1 MAAVRQYPNHPVG
14 ARVRTVGG
22 GAQNGHV
29 LVIVGAEASQEA
41 AYAVLVPGEPALGR
55 RGLAPD
61 ELARYAAEL
70 EREHSPRWVFPA
82 VESVYPVLLRADVRL
97 RRCHD
102 LTLAEGLLLAHEG
115 RNGEPRELAAALAR
129 ANGTEPPPDVGYA
142 DEDRHPTLFDARGSG
157 LPPGVNAVDAAEIVL
172 AEQERRIAETA
183 FPDRMRLL
191 IAAESASAL
200 AAAEMSADGLPWR
213 ADLHAALLTELF
225 GPRLPAGQRPRRLVE
240 LAAKVSAAF
249 GRPVNPDSPP
259 EVVRALSR
267 AGIEVPAARA
277 HLLRDI
283 DHPAIPPLLEY
294 KELARLYAANGWSWL
309 ADWVSDDRFRPIYVV
324 GGVVSGRWASRGGGA
339 LQIPK
344 TLRTCV
350 RADEGWK
357 LVVADAAQLEPRV
370 LTALSGD
377 RKLADVASS
386 TDLYASLAEAM
397 FAGGH
402 KIAIK
407 HWDDRDDRARAKIAM
422 LSAMYGGT
430 SGEAGPLLALLRNR
444 FPEAVSYV
452 EHAAQAGE
460 RGERVRSKLGRTSP
474 APSEAWRALTGGASD
489 SAADETQARRAARN
503 WGRFTRNFVVQASAA
518 DMTAVLLATLRQRLP
533 APAHLVFFQHDE
545 VLVHTPAELADEV
558 SKHIEE
564 SVAEAASL
572 LFGASCPVRF
582 PMHIASVDCYADAK

>member
-1 MAAVRQYPNHPVG
+1 
-14 ARVRTVGG
+14 
-22 GAQNGHV
+22 
-29 LVIVGAEASQEA
+29 
-41 AYAVLVPGEPALGR
+41 
-55 RGLAPD
+55 
-61 ELARYAAEL
+61 
-70 EREHSPRWVFPA
+70 
-82 VESVYPVLLRADVRL
+82 
-97 RRCHD
+97 
-102 LTLAEGLLLAHEG
+102 
-115 RNGEPRELAAALAR
+115 
-129 ANGTEPPPDVGYA
+129 
-142 DEDRHPTLFDARGSG
+142 
-157 LPPGVNAVDAAEIVL
+157 
-172 AEQERRIAETA
+172 
-183 FPDRMRLL
+183 
-191 IAAESASAL
+191 
-200 AAAEMSADGLPWR
+200 
-213 ADLHAALLTELF
+213 
-225 GPRLPAGQRPRRLVE
+225 
-240 LAAKVSAAF
+240 
-249 GRPVNPDSPP
+249 
-259 EVVRALSR
+259 VVRALSR